1 MCDAEAWHFVAW
13 QWRPWSRCR
22 CRGIPV
28 RREGGA
34 SPAGS
39 LQADAVQLAGEL
51 GAAEPEVIA
60 TTEHE
65 SQAPVLRAQD
75 LVRDLY

>member
-1 MCDAEAWHFVAW
+1 MVKHDRQFTKYSYFLANYRDSHLGLFVALF
-13 QWRPWSRCR
+13 
-22 CRGIPV
+22 
-28 RREGGA
+28 
-34 SPAGS
+34 GS

-51 GAAEPEVIA
+51 GAAEPEVSA

-65 SQAPVLRAQD
+65 SQAPVLRQD